1 MAAMFP
7 AAAEAKQSADVL
19 CERFSSLFALLA
31 KEEETLKAT
40 VLQNELME
48 KQLQELRYD
57 PRRLTGSFAAEA
69 AELRSEAHAAEQ
81 KAALRHGEVGALAAA
96 QATYERQC
104 ARLQERCQAEAG
116 QERSAAEAMG
126 RSTSEQRFLKSE
138 SEELTHQLEVA
149 EAQRKGILDDF
160 QAAQDI
166 GRQAA
171 EKSKELQERLVA
183 EKAKMQKVQE
193 EVRRGQEDVSA
204 VEKVVVSKR
213 SDVQEL
219 QGSLAEEREVAQQ
232 SETRLREQ
240 VGKRARYEEE
250 LATLS
255 SKLERCRREGSDLQ
269 AQLDE
274 KTKEVWLLKDRLQAE
289 EQRHRTELEAAE
301 ASKAQKERMEAEL
314 KGAVGAKT
322 DVELELGNLRK
333 LASDLAEQ
341 CAAQRRWR
349 DEQLQK
355 QSAGEMAA
363 ERLRKELAQLHSEQL
378 RLQQEAKQATH
389 ERNRLE
395 VELQVAKPALE
406 EVWRRCKDLE
416 TRLVARVRELSDESD
431 KVRRLQNE
439 ADAAKARIS
448 ALDGQN
454 NLITRKLDDLRSP
467 RVDAFQKPEP
477 MATLKEPR
485 GDMSDRLAMRDSPH
499 AELPAVSAEA
509 KEYNA
514 DAVRYLCDFVTREE
528 ARLGLP
534 R

>member
-1 MAAMFP
+1 MLG
-7 AAAEAKQSADVL
+7 KL
-19 CERFSSLFALLA
+19 
-31 KEEETLKAT
+31 
-40 VLQNELME
+40 
-48 KQLQELRYD
+48 
-57 PRRLTGSFAAEA
+57 G
-69 AELRSEAHAAEQ
+69 
-81 KAALRHGEVGALAAA
+81 
-96 QATYERQC
+96 QAFVPSHTPE
-104 ARLQERCQAEAG
+104 
-116 QERSAAEAMG
+116 
-126 RSTSEQRFLKSE
+126 
-138 SEELTHQLEVA
+138 
-149 EAQRKGILDDF
+149 
-160 QAAQDI
+160 DI

-395 VELQVAKPALE
+395 VELQVAVPQNLSFQERGRTKLAG
-406 EVWRRCKDLE
+406 CKACLL
-416 TRLVARVRELSDESD
+416 TAR
-431 KVRRLQNE
+431 
-439 ADAAKARIS
+439 
-448 ALDGQN
+448 G
-454 NLITRKLDDLRSP
+454 SP
-467 RVDAFQKPEP
+467 RLFP
-477 MATLKEPR
+477 T
-485 GDMSDRLAMRDSPH
+485 
-499 AELPAVSAEA
+499 
-509 KEYNA
+509 
-514 DAVRYLCDFVTREE
+514 
-528 ARLGLP
+528 
-534 R
+534 